1 MTPPP
6 LNIDSCFTACESV
19 GRFRV
24 RPWHYMTSSNVA
36 HKLRPQHNK
45 TALLNIMTCAVLAP
59 LSAQYLLGFSLAAE
73 WVFRRHNG
81 SVNTGLRCS
90 NSRRL
95 RAKLN
100 WKFAKN
106 SILKWW
112 RTSDVRNCHVTPSF
126 QLIINIVIFRLVP
139 TQRTTQRLRSSVS
152 KQVHVQD
159 THMKLLRQTLIF
171 TLISPKT

>member
-1 MTPPP
+1 MKAWDDFVFGLDT
-6 LNIDSCFTACESV
+6 TW
-19 GRFRV
+19 RHQTWR
-24 RPWHYMTSSNVA
+24 TSYD
-36 HKLRPQHNK
+36 HNTTK
-45 TALLNIMTCAVLAP
+45 PRSSIMTCAVLAP
-59 LSAQYLLGFSLAAE
+59 LLAQYLPGFSLAAE

-81 SVNTGLRCS
+81 SVNTALRCS

-95 RAKLN
+95 REKLN

-139 TQRTTQRLRSSVS
+139 TQPRNDCRPQFQSKYMYKTRTWNYCDKV
-152 KQVHVQD
+152 
-159 THMKLLRQTLIF
+159 RQTLIF
-171 TLISPKT
+171 LPSFPQNLRTHF